1 MGARPWSGGPSMQNS
16 HTPSPDAYRCL
27 FGESGAAL
35 SEPEWIAAMN
45 AALPPQLSALNARF
59 ESGSRAARTLRV
71 SFRPGPERFTAF
83 TILSGGSTAEMLDQT
98 AAHCGTLVT
107 GHGLPTLTMTVNYL
121 RAGTGS
127 LFVVTAEVLSVTS
140 TSAVLGAELVDEQGR
155 PVASAS
161 VVAQLRN
168 ITGYR

>member
-1 MGARPWSGGPSMQNS
+1 MSLPSNTDS
-16 HTPSPDAYRCL
+16 YRRL
-27 FGESGAAL
+27 FGETGARL

-45 AALPPQLSALNARF
+45 SFLPNQLSALNAHF
-59 ESGSRAARTLRV
+59 ETGSRVDRSLKV

-83 TILSGGSTAEMLDQT
+83 MALSGGSIAEMLDQT

-121 RAGTGS
+121 RAGIGN

-140 TSAVLGAELVDEQGR
+140 TSAVVRAGLVDEQGR
-155 PVASAS
+155 TVAAAS
-161 VVAQLRN
+161 VVAQLRD
-168 ITGYR
+168 IARYI